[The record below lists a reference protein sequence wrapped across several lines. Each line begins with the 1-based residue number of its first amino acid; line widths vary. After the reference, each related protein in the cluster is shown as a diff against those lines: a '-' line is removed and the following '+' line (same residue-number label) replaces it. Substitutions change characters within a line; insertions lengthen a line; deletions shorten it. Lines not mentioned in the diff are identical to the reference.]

1 MQSLTPKF
9 ALIMP
14 ELLLF
19 AGSVVVAVLGLSP
32 IRLARRSVPWV
43 AVVSLLATLGA
54 VLWIWTPE
62 AALAAGLP
70 MPMLGKYVIVMLC
83 GCGVGHVLIAN
94 GSMDRHAEAQIAQGK
109 ASFDPVRMIQGE
121 FYAFMLL
128 SLCGA
133 MLLCHA
139 TDLMWLFLA
148 FELCSLPTYI
158 MVAIGRGNNR
168 SMEAAVKYFFL
179 GALSTAIM
187 LFGFAMLYGATGTM
201 ELAAMREA
209 FTMQAASSDGIG
221 MTALVGMLLAIVG
234 ICFKLAAVP
243 MQFYAP
249 DVYEGAAT
257 PVTAFISFVPKVQG
271 FIMLVL
277 LLGTIGWNDGTG
289 VSSLPPVI
297 TAVLWMVAVLTMTLG
312 NIGGLLQKSAKRML
326 AYSSIA
332 NSGYMLVG
340 VLAGP
345 VLGLDAMLLYLLTY
359 GVANLATFGALAS
372 VERNGAEVDSLSDL
386 DGLRQRAPLA
396 AIALTLGA
404 LSLTGIPPILGFWGK
419 LYIFM
424 TGVKAHTVATHQ
436 VALLVILA
444 VNSAI
449 AAFYYLRLIAVPF
462 VNPTT
467 PRSQGVSYVASVWP
481 RITALTFG
489 LATLALPLVVGTI
502 KDAAESA
509 SKLEFQVTNEAAP
522 QAAAETAP
530 QAAAENAPQAAAEA
544 TQRAAPHAGPRT
556 TADAPAAAEPLVAA
570 QPSQNRV

>member
-9 ALIMP
+9 TLITP
-14 ELLLF
+14 EILLF

-32 IRLARRSVPWV
+32 MRMARRSVPWV
-43 AVVSLLATLGA
+43 AVAALLATLFTT
-54 VLWIWTPE
+54 LSIWTPE

-83 GCGVGHVLIAN
+83 VLGIGHVLIAS
-94 GSMDRHAEAQIAQGK
+94 GSMDRHSESMIAQGR
-109 ASFDPVRMIQGE
+109 AAFDPVRMIQGE
-121 FYAFMLL
+121 FFAFMLL

-133 MLLCHA
+133 MLLTHA
-139 TDLMWLFLA
+139 TDLIWLFLA

-158 MVAIGRGNNR
+158 MVAIGRNNNR

-187 LFGFAMLYGATGTM
+187 LFGFAMLYGATGTV
-201 ELAAMREA
+201 ELAGMREA
-209 FTMQAASSDGIG
+209 FTQQAANGGVG

-289 VSSLPPVI
+289 LSSLPPVI

-345 VLGLDAMLLYLLTY
+345 SLGLDSMLLYLLTY
-359 GVANLATFGALAS
+359 GVANLATFGALSS
-372 VERNGAEVDSLSDL
+372 VERNGAEVDAMSDL

-396 AIALTLGA
+396 AIALALGA

-424 TGVKAHTVATHQ
+424 TGVQAHTVATHQ

-481 RITALTFG
+481 RITAVTFG
-489 LATLALPLVVGTI
+489 LATLALPAVVGTL
-502 KDAAESA
+502 KTEAESA
-509 SKLEFQVTNEAAP
+509 SKLEYQVRP
-522 QAAAETAP
+522 
-530 QAAAENAPQAAAEA
+530 
-544 TQRAAPHAGPRT
+544 GG
-556 TADAPAAAEPLVAA
+556 DA
-570 QPSQNRV
+570 